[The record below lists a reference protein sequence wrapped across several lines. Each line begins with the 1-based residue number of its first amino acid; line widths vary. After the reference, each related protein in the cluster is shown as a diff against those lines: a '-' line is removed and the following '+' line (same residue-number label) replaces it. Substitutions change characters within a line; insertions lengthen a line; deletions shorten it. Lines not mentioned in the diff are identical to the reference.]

1 MIEATYNNIGLA
13 SDFMIEDMYNNIG
26 LASGFI
32 IEACTTI

>member
-13 SDFMIEDMYNNIG
+13 SDFKIEDMYNNIG